1 MYKKIITFML
11 AISLCMSCTAC
22 NNKDT
27 NSTNETTSNNLDD
40 AVISQKETEDDSQQ
54 DTTSAT
60 EETTTTTEVT
70 KHESPIETV
79 SYEMCGQVSDT
90 NEIMDYDKNKN
101 KKISLKDLVPSGAK
115 IKSFKFV
122 FYSND
127 DTNIGTYKGGCG
139 ISVNDDCPSAT
150 DDGWYQSEDFEATAD
165 GTYLEVDW
173 NVPSDIQDY
182 INTNGDVQIGY
193 WWSDTSKLKLSEVIC
208 SYSNSAEIPC
218 DETQSKDYTQTL
230 TYSDD
235 DAKTMKVSLKDLV
248 SKGNVPQYISV
259 TVCNS
264 DATSSATMGKLVMGM
279 GISKGE
285 DYYESPNMVQISKD
299 GSNQTFSWLI
309 DDSIKSKID
318 SSGDLTIGYWWGE
331 IPSINVIKV
340 EVKSA
345 VADGSKVSDSNDK
358 DQNKDTGKEPIAED
372 TSTISG
378 DIKDITS
385 AQIVE
390 DIKIG
395 WNLGN
400 SLDSYDK
407 DNSKIVGS
415 AETYWGNP
423 LTTKAMIDKVK
434 SAGFKAVRIP
444 ISWTNHIDDNDNIDQ
459 EWLNRVKEVVNYVID
474 NDMYAI
480 INVHHDDYTWFNPT
494 YADQEKVSKRL
505 TDIWTTLSTEFKD
518 YDQHL
523 LFEGMNEP
531 RVIGGTDEWTCGT
544 EEERDVINQLAQQFV
559 DTVRKSGGNNTYRTL
574 IVTTHAASLDETSVK
589 ALKVPNDDRVIVS
602 VHYYSPYDFAGNES
616 DVNTWGSDEDKA
628 NLDKGFK
635 LLNDTFIS
643 KGIPVIIGEFGA
655 VDKDNDSTRATY
667 YQYYVQSAK
676 KYGIPCFIWD
686 NDDDF
691 NLLDRTSLTWYNN
704 SLVNALMDGVNN

>member
-1 MYKKIITFML
+1 
-11 AISLCMSCTAC
+11 
-22 NNKDT
+22 
-27 NSTNETTSNNLDD
+27 
-40 AVISQKETEDDSQQ
+40 
-54 DTTSAT
+54 
-60 EETTTTTEVT
+60 
-70 KHESPIETV
+70 
-79 SYEMCGQVSDT
+79 
-90 NEIMDYDKNKN
+90 
-101 KKISLKDLVPSGAK
+101 
-115 IKSFKFV
+115 
-122 FYSND
+122 
-127 DTNIGTYKGGCG
+127 
-139 ISVNDDCPSAT
+139 
-150 DDGWYQSEDFEATAD
+150 
-165 GTYLEVDW
+165 
-173 NVPSDIQDY
+173 
-182 INTNGDVQIGY
+182 
-193 WWSDTSKLKLSEVIC
+193 
-208 SYSNSAEIPC
+208 
-218 DETQSKDYTQTL
+218 
-230 TYSDD
+230 
-235 DAKTMKVSLKDLV
+235 
-248 SKGNVPQYISV
+248 
-259 TVCNS
+259 
-264 DATSSATMGKLVMGM
+264 
-279 GISKGE
+279 
-285 DYYESPNMVQISKD
+285 
-299 GSNQTFSWLI
+299 
-309 DDSIKSKID
+309 
-318 SSGDLTIGYWWGE
+318 
-331 IPSINVIKV
+331 
-340 EVKSA
+340 
-345 VADGSKVSDSNDK
+345 
-358 DQNKDTGKEPIAED
+358 
-372 TSTISG
+372 
-378 DIKDITS
+378 
-385 AQIVE
+385 
-390 DIKIG
+390 
-395 WNLGN
+395 
-400 SLDSYDK
+400 
-407 DNSKIVGS
+407 
-415 AETYWGNP
+415 
-423 LTTKAMIDKVK
+423 
-434 SAGFKAVRIP
+434 
-444 ISWTNHIDDNDNIDQ
+444 
-459 EWLNRVKEVVNYVID
+459 
-474 NDMYAI
+474 MYAI

>member
-1 MYKKIITFML
+1 MSKKIVIFML
-11 AISLCMSCTAC
+11 ALSMCFSLTAC
-22 NNKDT
+22 KDDTSNQQTEQTSFNTLDISNNNDQEQTTKATEDNSNT
-27 NSTNETTSNNLDD
+27 ENSTD
-40 AVISQKETEDDSQQ
+40 V
-54 DTTSAT
+54 
-60 EETTTTTEVT
+60 TTESP

-79 SYEMCGQVSDT
+79 TYSMCGQVSDI
-90 NEIMDYDKNKN
+90 NEVMDYDNNKN
-101 KKISLKDLVPSGAK
+101 MKISLKDLVPSGAK
-115 IKSFKFV
+115 VESFKFV
-122 FYSND
+122 FYSVD
-127 DTNIGTYKGGCG
+127 DSNIGTYKGGCG
-139 ISVNDDCPSAT
+139 ISVNEDCPSAT
-150 DDGWYQSEDFEATAD
+150 DEGWYQSNDFEATAE

-182 INTNGDVQIGY
+182 INTDGDVQIGY
-193 WWSDTSKLKLSEVIC
+193 WWSDTSKLKLSEVMC
-208 SYSNSAEIPC
+208 YYTNTAEIPC
-218 DETQSKDYTQTL
+218 DETQSKDYNETL
-230 TYSDD
+230 TYSNDD
-235 DAKTMKVSLKDLV
+235 TKTIKIPLKDLV

-259 TVCNS
+259 TVCNA
-264 DATSSATMGKLVMGM
+264 DATSSTNMGKTVMGM

-285 DYYESPNMVQISKD
+285 DYFESPNMVQISN
-299 GSNQTFSWLI
+299 GGNQTFTWLI

-318 SSGDLTIGYWWGE
+318 NSGDLTIGFWWGE
-331 IPSINVIKV
+331 LSSINVTKV
-340 EVKSA
+340 EIKSA
-345 VADGSKVSDSNDK
+345 VADGSAVSNSNDK
-358 DQNKDTGKEPIAED
+358 EDNKNTGEEPIAED
-372 TSTISG
+372 TSTLSG

-390 DIKIG
+390 DMKIG

-407 DNSKIVGS
+407 DSNKIVGS

-423 LTTKAMIDKVK
+423 ETTKEMIDKVK

-444 ISWTNHIDDNDNIDQ
+444 VSWTNHIDDNNNIDS
-459 EWLNRVKEVVNYVID
+459 EWLSRVKEVVDYVID

-494 YADQEKVSKRL
+494 YADQETVTKRL
-505 TDIWTTLSTEFKD
+505 TDIWTTLSQEFKD

-544 EEERDVINQLAQQFV
+544 AEERDVINQLAQAFV
-559 DTVRKSGGNNTYRTL
+559 DTVRKSGGNNQYRTL
-574 IVTTHAASLDETSVK
+574 IVTTHSASLDETSIK
-589 ALKVPNDDRVIVS
+589 DLKVPNDDRVIVS

-616 DVNTWGSDEDKA
+616 DVNTWGTDEDKS

-635 LLNDTFIS
+635 LLDDYFIS

-667 YQYYVQSAK
+667 YEYYVKSAK
-676 KYGIPCFIWD
+676 KHGITCFIWD
-686 NDDDF
+686 NDGDF
-691 NLLDRTSLTWYNN
+691 NLLDRDSLTWYNN
-704 SLVNALMDGVNN
+704 NVVSALMKGVN